1 MTVVSAFTN
10 SRTVDPHDI
19 GRGDGSLPKAGILSR
34 CGRSC
39 SRKVGRQRA
48 EPATKEFIQRCRGIR
63 SLFLGSGIRSDNGKL
78 MSFSGGLVH
87 NSRGQS
93 KQVSMPRE
101 FQLTVAEKELT
112 ALRNPTFPKKS
123 ARARARGFPAVPSF
137 ACYLDGVVTLT
148 STFLLPPKNR
158 PPKTNSAATT
168 IMTKITSTATTP
180 ALPPPPLSP
189 INFPPV

>member
-1 MTVVSAFTN
+1 MYRSGLVEKCGTLPSAALVLASNDLGGEKSGHHIRRPMTVVSAFTN

-101 FQLTVAEKELT
+101 FQL
-112 ALRNPTFPKKS
+112 PW
-123 ARARARGFPAVPSF
+123 
-137 ACYLDGVVTLT
+137 
-148 STFLLPPKNR
+148 
-158 PPKTNSAATT
+158 PKTGLT
-168 IMTKITSTATTP
+168 
-180 ALPPPPLSP
+180 L
-189 INFPPV
+189 